1 MLSWIGQILV
11 GAARARISGRRRA
24 CSPRWLAALTAAI
37 GLAGMAM
44 AEPLVRGLPFTR
56 SFSWED
62 IGYGPRG
69 AHLNFDRFGRVTV
82 IHDGVYAV
90 LNDTTWLNLADR
102 EPGGIQM
109 SSVIQAAD
117 GRMYYG
123 ARASW
128 GVAEIRSNG
137 LLSAVPA
144 VPAQAPEWVR
154 SAGFRDLI
162 ATRDGVYFVSAH
174 GLVFQPYGDR
184 VAQFYE
190 QSRIVRA
197 FSIGDRVYVSSFS
210 RELEYVDLAD
220 GRLRAAPA
228 TELDQAVVEYATPLD
243 GQRSLLSLIDGR
255 LVVFDG
261 ERVRPWDAQSRHG
274 LTGRISAILHLV
286 DDNVAVGITGRG
298 LFLFSPEGELL
309 LNLNTPE
316 AQRITALGNRE
327 PGVLWMGTEN
337 GVEKVLYSSALTAF
351 GQQLGLTLGW
361 PIIERWQGSLYI
373 ASDGKLYRATEG
385 EPGAPTRFE
394 LSPYQP
400 VNGAWALAAWGPRML
415 IGTVDHIYSVEPDG
429 SLQSVA
435 AVDDMAHLV
444 MFDAD
449 HCYAIGRSEIAL
461 LEWRNGAWTESSPRT
476 RGVTYPSVVHRV
488 RNSVWIEMG
497 GQVGRLW
504 QREGRMQLDLVA
516 NASWTGRSWI
526 NIGAIGDVAVLSGAP
541 GERRFFDEQAG
552 DWCEAPELQ
561 RLLER
566 SPVWIARV
574 EKDEAGTIWAT
585 HDDGVVRF
593 TPRGTDYAID
603 ASSFDLI
610 NDRYPV
616 LRVLPG
622 NDVWIFASQSLYH
635 VEQRWAAQERPMLE
649 PRVVS
654 VVAGRGEELL
664 TSGVPTTG
672 PVRLPFAK
680 NSLSF
685 RFFAGSDS
693 GRRAPRYEYRLTES
707 EPWAPL
713 AGSQL
718 SFRGV
723 GEGRYL
729 LQVRAQEKFDPAG
742 AITRFPFEVLPP
754 WYRTWPAYLLFGC
767 AGAMLLLGLTRW
779 SSYLER
785 RRSRVLEQV
794 VHERT
799 RQLEDAMARLGEE
812 TRNAATLAERD
823 RLANEIHDS
832 VQQGL
837 TGAILQ
843 LDTTLKLPSIVDEVR
858 SRLNVVRNMVSYA
871 RQEVQHAV
879 WDMESPLLEGT
890 GLAEALRNLTTFIN
904 ANGVVIDV
912 AVTGETVPLGRAIN
926 HNLLRIAQ
934 EATTNAFRHAEA
946 KRISIRLGYETAAVS
961 LGIADDGVGF
971 DASDVLRLRT
981 GHLGLRGIRTRVKK
995 LGGMLTIDS
1004 APGRGTSISIVVP
1017 LNPGSDSTEDL
1028 SDERN

>member
-1 MLSWIGQILV
+1 
-11 GAARARISGRRRA
+11 
-24 CSPRWLAALTAAI
+24 
-37 GLAGMAM
+37 
-44 AEPLVRGLPFTR
+44 
-56 SFSWED
+56 
-62 IGYGPRG
+62 
-69 AHLNFDRFGRVTV
+69 
-82 IHDGVYAV
+82 
-90 LNDTTWLNLADR
+90 
-102 EPGGIQM
+102 M
-109 SSVIQAAD
+109 SAVIQAAD

-128 GVAEIRSNG
+128 GVAEIHSDG
-137 LLSAVPA
+137 LLHAVPL
-144 VPAQAPEWVR
+144 VPSQVPEWVR
-154 SAGFRDLI
+154 SAGFRELI
-162 ATRDGVYFVSAH
+162 ATSEGVYFISAH
-174 GLVFQPYGDR
+174 GLVFQGYRNGDT
-184 VAQFYE
+184 QFYE

-210 RELEYVDLAD
+210 RELEYVDTVGGTLK
-220 GRLRAAPA
+220 AAPP
-228 TELDQAVVEYATPLD
+228 TELDHAVVEFATPLD
-243 GQRSLLSLIDGR
+243 NDRSLLSLIDGR

-261 ERVRPWDAQSRHG
+261 QRLLPWEAQSRHG

-286 DDNVAVGITGRG
+286 DDTVAVGITGRG
-298 LFLFSPEGELL
+298 LFLFSPDGELL
-309 LNLNTPE
+309 LTLNTPE

-337 GVEKVLYSSALTAF
+337 GVEKVLYSSALTSF

-361 PIIERWQGSLYI
+361 PIIECWQGGIYI
-373 ASDGKLYRATEG
+373 ASDGKLYQATEG

-394 LSPYQP
+394 PSPYQP
-400 VNGAWALAAWGPRML
+400 ADGAWALAAWGPRML

-429 SLQSVA
+429 SLRSVTA
-435 AVDDMAHLV
+435 LDDMAHLV

-461 LEWRNGAWTESSPRT
+461 LEWKDGAWTETSPRT

-488 RNSVWIEMG
+488 KNSVWIEMG

-504 QREGRMQLDLVA
+504 RREGQMQLDVVP
-516 NASWTGRSWI
+516 NASWTNRPWI
-526 NIGAIGDVAVLSGAP
+526 NVGAVGDIVVLSGGP
-541 GERRFFDEQAG
+541 GERRFFDEG
-552 DWCEAPELQ
+552 IGSWCEAPKLQ

-574 EKDEAGTIWAT
+574 EKDDAGTIWAT

-593 TPRGTDYAID
+593 TPKGGDYEID

-635 VEQRWAAQERPMLE
+635 VEQRWAAQERPALE

-654 VVAGRGEELL
+654 LVAGRGEELL

-672 PVRLPFAK
+672 PVRLPFAQ
-680 NSLSF
+680 NNPSF
-685 RFFAGSDS
+685 RFFAGSDT
-693 GRRAPRYEYRLTES
+693 GRRAPRYEYRLTER
-707 EPWAPL
+707 EPWTPL

-723 GEGRYL
+723 GEGEYL
-729 LQVRAQEKFDPAG
+729 LQVRAQDRYNPAS

-754 WYRTWPAYLLFGC
+754 WYRTWPAYVLFGS
-767 AGAMLLLGLTRW
+767 AGAMLLLGITRW
-779 SSYLER
+779 ASYLER
-785 RRSRVLEQV
+785 RRSRMLEQV

-799 RQLEDAMARLGEE
+799 RQLEETMARLSEE

-843 LDTTLKLPSIVDEVR
+843 LDTTLKSPAIVDDVR

-904 ANGVVIDV
+904 ANGVDIDV
-912 AVTGETVPLGRAIN
+912 AVTGESVPLARAIN

-946 KRISIRLGYETAAVS
+946 KRISIRLGYDAATVS
-961 LGIADDGVGF
+961 LVIADDGIGF
-971 DASDVLRLRT
+971 DASDVLRPRA

-995 LGGMLTIDS
+995 LGGTLAIDS
-1004 APGRGTSISIVVP
+1004 APGRGTSINIVVP
-1017 LNPGSDSTEDL
+1017 LNPGSDSTQDL

>member
-1 MLSWIGQILV
+1 MFSRKGQNFFSV
-11 GAARARISGRRRA
+11 ARDRITPRRR
-24 CSPRWLAALTAAI
+24 RGWQWLLAWVAAI
-37 GLAGMAM
+37 GLTGLATAD
-44 AEPLVRGLPFTR
+44 PLIRGLPFTR

-69 AHLNFDRFGRVTV
+69 AHLSFDRFGRVTV

-90 LNDTTWLNLADR
+90 LNDTMWLNLADR

-123 ARASW
+123 ARGSW

-137 LLSAVPA
+137 LLSAVPLG
-144 VPAQAPEWVR
+144 PAQMPEWAR
-154 SAGFRDLI
+154 SAGFKDLV
-162 ATRDGVYFVSAH
+162 ATSEGVYFVSAH
-174 GLVFQPYGDR
+174 GLIFRGYRDEVT
-184 VAQFYE
+184 QFHE

-197 FSIGDRVYVSSFS
+197 FAIGNRVYVSSFG
-210 RELEYVDLAD
+210 RPLEYVDVAGGALK
-220 GRLRAAPA
+220 AAP
-228 TELDQAVVEYATPLD
+228 TLELGQAVVEFATPLD
-243 GQRSLLSLIDGR
+243 EEHSLLSLIGGR

-261 ERVRPWDAQSRHG
+261 VRLRPWEVQSRHG

-309 LNLNTPE
+309 LHLDTPE
-316 AQRITALGNRE
+316 AQRITALANRE

-361 PIIERWQGSLYI
+361 PIIERWQGKLLI
-373 ASDGKLYRATEG
+373 ASDGKLYQATEG
-385 EPGAPTRFE
+385 EPGAPSRFE
-394 LSPYQP
+394 PSPYQP
-400 VNGAWALAAWGPRML
+400 VDGAWALAAWGTRML
-415 IGTVDHIYSVEPDG
+415 IGTIDHIYSVEPDG
-429 SLQSVA
+429 RLRSVA
-435 AVDDMAHLV
+435 ALDDMAHLV

-461 LEWRNGAWTESSPRT
+461 LEWKNGSWIETSPRT
-476 RGVTYPSVVHRV
+476 QGVTYPSVVHRV
-488 RNSVWIEMG
+488 KDSVWIEMG

-504 QREGRMQLDLVA
+504 RREGRMQLDVVP
-516 NASWTGRSWI
+516 NASWTHRSWV
-526 NIGAIGDVAVLSGAP
+526 NIGVVGNLAVLSGAP
-541 GERRFFDEQAG
+541 GERRFFDENLG
-552 DWCEAPELQ
+552 SWCEAPELQ
-561 RLLER
+561 RLLAR

-574 EKDEAGTIWAT
+574 EKDDAGTIWAT

-593 TPRGTDYAID
+593 TPRGADYDID

-635 VEQRWAAQERPMLE
+635 VEQRWASQKRPTLE

-654 VVAGRGEELL
+654 LMAGHGEELL

-672 PVRLPFAK
+672 PIQLPFAK
-680 NSLSF
+680 NNPSF

-693 GRRAPRYEYRLTES
+693 GRRAPRYEYRLTER
-707 EPWAPL
+707 EPWTSL

-723 GEGRYL
+723 SEGKYL
-729 LQVRAQEKFDPAG
+729 LQIRAQERYNPAG

-754 WYRTWPAYLLFGC
+754 WYRTWPAYLLFGSV
-767 AGAMLLLGLTRW
+767 GAMLLLGLTRW

-785 RRSRVLEQV
+785 RRSRMLEQV

-843 LDTTLKLPSIVDEVR
+843 LDTTLKSPAIVDDVR

-912 AVTGETVPLGRAIN
+912 AVTGKSVPLVRAIN

-946 KRISIRLGYETAAVS
+946 KRISIRLGYGEGMVS
-961 LGIADDGVGF
+961 LVIADDGIGF
-971 DASDVLRLRT
+971 EASDVLRPKA
-981 GHLGLRGIRTRVKK
+981 GHLGLRGIRARVKK
-995 LGGMLTIDS
+995 MGGTLAIDS

-1017 LNPGSDSTEDL
+1017 LDPGSDSTEDL
-1028 SDERN
+1028 TDERN